1 MTRSLFYCNI
11 KRLEERNGNM
21 KKFISVILAV
31 ALVFTA
37 STSAFAA
44 QDVNNTTE
52 YDGLPVIIVRGIDFA
67 GLTYADG
74 SKALQ
79 LEFSTIFS
87 LLMQSFVARMKVMS
101 VNDLLS
107 TVFDTAKGV
116 LSPIACD
123 KEGNSIEDV
132 SMVQYH
138 GSMAKHPDFVENLG
152 NGGEEGIVKTAVER
166 YGAENTY
173 YFTYDWRKTPE
184 QIATELDEFVQ
195 TAKKDSGK
203 SRVNIIC
210 ASMGG
215 MVTTAYMHY
224 FGTENINSA
233 VYLSGAQ
240 NGTYVCGDALNG
252 RIEFQPATIREL
264 VESLTDNNIIY
275 SAMLYLFDALGA
287 FSYLTG
293 TINRLVDNSFEEAN
307 DVVLRDCMGT
317 LCGFWSLCP
326 DDDFDSGIETIFGA
340 HREEYPVLL
349 EKLEGVREFVMSTE
363 ETLTNAKE
371 NGVKISFVSNYN
383 IGLVPVYERANL
395 NGDMVLETELTSNF
409 ATVAPL
415 GKKLSNVQMATA
427 ESKYVS
433 PDKVINATTALFR
446 DNTWFVKDAP
456 HVAADYGSGFSDF
469 TFTLLESEVQPEVTM
484 FKEYPQFMFAD
495 TMLNVYPL
503 K

>member
-1 MTRSLFYCNI
+1 
-11 KRLEERNGNM
+11 M
-21 KKFISVILAV
+21 KKIFSVLLAV
-31 ALVFTA
+31 ALIFTA
-37 STSAFAA
+37 VTPAFA
-44 QDVNNTTE
+44 VEGNTKSD
-52 YDGLPVIIVRGIDFA
+52 YNGLPVVIVRGIDFA

-79 LEFSTIFS
+79 LDFSTIVS
-87 LLMQSFVARMKVMS
+87 LLTTSFVARMKIIS
-101 VNDLLS
+101 KDAFLETL
-107 TVFDTAKGV
+107 FETANGI

-123 KEGNSIEDV
+123 KEGNSVEEV

-138 GSMAKHPDFVENLG
+138 GSMANHPDFVANLSD
-152 NGGEEGIVKTAVER
+152 GGEEGIVKTAVEK

-173 YFTYDWRKTPE
+173 YFTYDWRKTPL
-184 QIATELDEFVQ
+184 QLAGELNEYIE
-195 TAKKDSGK
+195 TAKEDSGK
-203 SRVNIIC
+203 NQVNIIC

-215 MVTTAYMHY
+215 MVTTAYFYYH
-224 FGTENINSA
+224 GTESVNSA

-252 RIEFQPATIREL
+252 RIVFEPDTIIEL

-275 SAMLYLFDALGA
+275 SFFLRLFKGLGA
-287 FSYLTG
+287 FSYITN
-293 TINRLVDNSFEEAN
+293 IVNDLVKTSFEDAN
-307 DVVLRDCMGT
+307 DMVLRDCMGT

-326 DDDFDSGIETIFGA
+326 DGDFDGAVETIFGG
-340 HREEYPVLL
+340 HEEEYPVLL
-349 EKLEGVREFVMSTE
+349 EKLDGVKEFVFSTE

-371 NGVKISFVSNYN
+371 SGVKISFVSNYN

-427 ESKYVS
+427 DMKYVS

-469 TFTLLESEVQPEVTM
+469 TFTLLESEVQPEITM
-484 FKEYPQFMFAD
+484 FKDYPQFMFAD
-495 TMLNVYPL
+495 TMLNIYPL